1 MKSLG
6 HPRKTVRESLVNAS
20 IEGTDCVEGVE
31 ALSGDTDPDGD
42 GISTGF

>member
-6 HPRKTVRESLVNAS
+6 HPRTTFQESLVNAS
-20 IEGTDCVEGVE
+20 IEDTDCVEGVE
-31 ALSGDTDPDGD
+31 ALSGDTDPGGD